1 MTHEHDH
8 DPEPEIVTRTTA
20 EAQRT
25 VQRVATLLQ
34 YAGWD
39 AIIIS
44 VSRRVVIGPNDY
56 RAPGA
61 TATVIDV
68 DKVGPARTQLA
79 EVMRKQAASLEAA
92 ARADGQAV
100 ESGYIQGKTDYASG
114 MGEWPR

>member
-25 VQRVATLLQ
+25 IQKVVTLLQ
-34 YAGWD
+34 HAGWD
-39 AIIIS
+39 AVIIS
-44 VSRRVVIGPNDY
+44 VSRAVQVGPDDI

-61 TATVIDV
+61 TATVINV
-68 DKVGPARTQLA
+68 ETIGPVRLQLA
-79 EVMRKQAASLEAA
+79 EVMRKQAAALEAS

-100 ESGYIQGKTDYASG
+100 EGGYIQDRTDYAG
-114 MGEWPR
+114 GAKEWPR